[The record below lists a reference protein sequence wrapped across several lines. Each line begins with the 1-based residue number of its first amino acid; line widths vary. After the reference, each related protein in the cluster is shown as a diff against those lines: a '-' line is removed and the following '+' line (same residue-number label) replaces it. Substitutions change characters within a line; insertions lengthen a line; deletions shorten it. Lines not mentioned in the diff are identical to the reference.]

1 MAWEHPPFWAF
12 EKREIHLTPHWGT
25 DKMLKTQ
32 DLPQL
37 WRPNGSI
44 FMAKTSAFFED
55 STFYTD
61 QTIGYEMPPE
71 RSIDVDDEF
80 GWHQVDC
87 LIKFP
92 FGLAETKAR

>member
-1 MAWEHPPFWAF
+1 
-12 EKREIHLTPHWGT
+12 
-25 DKMLKTQ
+25 
-32 DLPQL
+32 
-37 WRPNGSI
+37 
-44 FMAKTSAFFED
+44 MAKTSAFFED

-87 LIKFP
+87 LVKFP
-92 FGLAETKAR
+92 FGLAEAKAR